1 MTYWCAVNTQVNA
14 EDKAVFHLVR
24 QGFKVLL
31 PKHLKRR
38 SHARKVEWVPRPLF
52 PGYLFVEIDPE
63 RSPWRAIRST
73 VGIFDVI
80 RFGEKPAPVPNEVI
94 DEIRARQD
102 ENGLVKTH
110 DGGSFKPGDA
120 VRVLQGALGEFEAL
134 FESADDRNRVTVLLN
149 MLGRQVRAR
158 VSKNA
163 VFAAI

>member
-14 EDKAVFHLVR
+14 EDKAVFHLMR

-38 SHARKVEWVPRPLF
+38 AHARKVEWVPRPLF

-63 RSPWRAIRST
+63 SSPWRAIRST
-73 VGIFDVI
+73 IGIFDVI
-80 RFGEKPAPVPNEVI
+80 RFGEKPAPVPENVI

-102 ENGLVKTH
+102 ENGLVKTSE
-110 DGGSFKPGDA
+110 GETFKPGER

-134 FESADDRNRVTVLLN
+134 FESTDDRNRVTVLLSL
-149 MLGRQVRAR
+149 LGRQVRAR